1 MASVTAIPSR
11 ARAERHGL
19 PFWMGRV
26 CDELARL
33 RHASGEDEIEETV
46 HDLRV
51 AIRRCRSLAAVL
63 QEVDPSPPWEELRR
77 KPRKLFRALGTW
89 RDAQVLAGWAEKL
102 APAGD
107 PARTWLSKLLQER
120 AARGRAEA
128 LRAARKFDEVEWKQ
142 LERVVRRRARVAP
155 LDGPAAQCLA
165 LERLEEARELHAR
178 ALRSSQPGPWHRLR
192 IGLKRFRYTVENLL
206 PGRCSAWEN
215 NLKRLQD
222 LLGDLHDL
230 DVLGDLLESEGERIP
245 SDSAEGFKK
254 TLQRERKDRILSY
267 RQLTLGKTGL
277 WHIWRSALPNGTG
290 LEPLVNARLRAT
302 ARALDPQPR
311 RTAAISQL
319 GLRLFDAFGR
329 AGVSPLLRDAAVRRV
344 FRASAQLLG
353 VERGDARKVAHK
365 AARSLLMEMPV
376 PPGWS
381 SQEWELVGWII
392 RYHRGREPRQKQRRY
407 AALPEEGRRVVEVSA
422 GLLRLARALR
432 RHGVESAHGL
442 RTEPP
447 SAEAIFLRV
456 PGWASALENEPS
468 LAKAKRLL
476 EGALGR
482 LILLLPA
489 ERAETARLLVEDFEA
504 HAVAAPD

>member
-11 ARAERHGL
+11 ARAQRHGL

-26 CDELARL
+26 RDELARL
-33 RHASGEDEIEETV
+33 RHASGEEEIDETV

-63 QEVDPSPPWEELRR
+63 QEVDPSRPWEELRR

-107 PARTWLSKLLQER
+107 PTRTWLSELLQER
-120 AARGRAEA
+120 AVRGRTEA
-128 LRAARKFDEVEWKQ
+128 LRAAGKFDEVEWKQ
-142 LERVVRRRARVAP
+142 LERIVRRRARVAP

-206 PGRCSAWEN
+206 PGRCAAWEN

-230 DVLGDLLESEGERIP
+230 DVLGDLLGSEGERIP
-245 SDSAEGFKK
+245 AESAEGFKK
-254 TLQRERKDRILSY
+254 TLQRERKDRILNY

-277 WHIWRSALPNGTG
+277 WHTWRSAFPNGTE

-302 ARALDPQPR
+302 ARALDSRPR
-311 RTAAISQL
+311 TTAAISQL

-329 AGVSPLLRDAAVRRV
+329 AGVSPLLRDPAVRRV
-344 FRASAQLLG
+344 FRASARLLG
-353 VERGDARKVAHK
+353 VGRGDSRK
-365 AARSLLMEMPV
+365 AARSLLMKMPV

-392 RYHRGREPRQKQRRY
+392 RYHRGREPRPKQRRY
-407 AALPEEGRRVVEVSA
+407 AALPEESRRVVEVSA

-432 RHGVESAHGL
+432 RYGVESAHGL
-442 RTEPP
+442 RAEP

-456 PGWASALENEPS
+456 PGWASAPENDAS

-482 LILLLPA
+482 PILLLPA